1 MKLIRMFSR
10 VRVKLCLVRKS
21 IKGDMKDKYIIYAG
35 LYYIYI
41 ITNIFIWTDK

>member
-35 LYYIYI
+35 LYYNIYNHKYI
-41 ITNIFIWTDK
+41 YLD